1 MKPLRSHAHLCL
13 GCALALSFGT
23 GAALGQSTYAASL
36 PSYEPA
42 KVTVNKS
49 AGYIL
54 RDGTVR
60 IVGPAGMRK
69 LVTVLDD
76 YFTKTHPGV
85 RFLYFDSDDSSAIS
99 SLIFDATAF
108 APLQSPYGGG
118 IGYSDIVQ
126 TAPFYIRIAHGSLST
141 AARVSPFAVIVN
153 PANHLD
159 RMSLG
164 TLSSIFT
171 MQLRSPVLAAWNQVP
186 GGAGLNAEHIDPCG
200 LPWSDHYPSEELNFG
215 DEVFYRRMGGAPPVN
230 DYRMFKT
237 YAEVVQ
243 HVAQTPAAISIVP
256 LNRVTPGVRVVGLVD
271 GIANTVRTGTT
282 AEIESGQYPLDRS
295 LYLYGRV
302 KAGKPLDPFVA
313 EYMRMVLS
321 REGQQLIADE
331 GEGYLPL
338 NAFETQAELLKFQ

>member
-1 MKPLRSHAHLCL
+1 MRHHGFHASVCL
-13 GCALALSFGT
+13 ACTLVSGFGASASF
-23 GAALGQSTYAASL
+23 AQSTYPAAL
-36 PSYEPA
+36 PRYVPA
-42 KVTVNKS
+42 PVAVDKS
-49 AGYIL
+49 TGYIL

-69 LVTVLDD
+69 VVTVLND

-85 RFLYFDSDDSSAIS
+85 RFVYFDSDDSSAIS
-99 SLIFDATAF
+99 SLIFNATAF

-126 TAPFYIRIAHGSLST
+126 TAPFYIRIAHGSLNPE
-141 AARVSPFAVIVN
+141 ARVSPFAVIVN
-153 PANHLD
+153 PLNHLE
-159 RMSLG
+159 RLSLG
-164 TLSSIFT
+164 TISAIFT

-186 GGAGLNAEHIDPCG
+186 GGAGLNSERIDPCG
-200 LPWSDHYPSEELNFG
+200 LPWTDHYPSEELTFG

-256 LNRVTPGVRVVGLVD
+256 LNRVTSGVRVVGLVD
-271 GIANTVRTGTT
+271 GIANTVRTGTA

-321 REGQQLIADE
+321 QEGQQLIADE

-338 NAFETQAELLKFQ
+338 NAFDTQAELLKFQ